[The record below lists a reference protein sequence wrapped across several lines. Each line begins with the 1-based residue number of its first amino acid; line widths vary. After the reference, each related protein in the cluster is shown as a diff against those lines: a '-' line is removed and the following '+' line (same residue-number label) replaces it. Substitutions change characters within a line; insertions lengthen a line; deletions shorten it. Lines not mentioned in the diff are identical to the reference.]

1 MRNRPWLHVKPP
13 WTSTLAMLTSRGEC
27 LALQGRPFAQT
38 AWGEIAPSSPWIGG
52 KRTCSPLPRIWIR
65 PQRAPRSPL
74 CAFAFCRI
82 THCGL
87 PACGYTG
94 KLCSSSTPLRVP
106 PPVRRIATRSR
117 SLPGMV
123 QSIALQW
130 HPAVS
135 WSSTVDLLRP
145 SIKVSHPPIHKF
157 PPIILSPFFP
167 GFLLQTPCAFLFFLH
182 QLPHIRPAV

>member
-1 MRNRPWLHVKPP
+1 MVHGVKQPLLRLLRQVLSGVGRNAEPAVAARK
-13 WTSTLAMLTSRGEC
+13 T
-27 LALQGRPFAQT
+27 ALDVYPGYADLSGRMPGASGRPFAQT

-130 HPAVS
+130 HRRSPGPHSRSSAAVHKSLAPAYS
-135 WSSTVDLLRP
+135 
-145 SIKVSHPPIHKF
+145 
-157 PPIILSPFFP
+157 
-167 GFLLQTPCAFLFFLH
+167 
-182 QLPHIRPAV
+182 